1 MKRLFHTLGWL
12 AATALITVSAHA
24 APLIVATKS
33 FTEQHILSALTVQYL
48 QKKGFQVQ
56 PQTNIAT
63 VISRNA
69 MINKQVDMTWEY
81 TGTSLIIFNH
91 VNKRMSAQE
100 TYDTVKR
107 LDAKHGLV
115 WLNPA
120 NMNNTY
126 AFAMQRKRAEAE
138 HITTMSQM
146 VAKIEEIRKTNPKKN
161 WLLGL
166 DLEFAGRSDGMKPLQ
181 QAYGMELDRPQIR
194 QMDPG
199 LVYNAIRDGFVD
211 AGLVY
216 TTDGRLKG
224 FDLKTLEDDK
234 GFFPSYAVTPVVRK
248 DTLEANPGL
257 ADALNTLSGLLNNE
271 VIISLNAKVDIDH
284 QTPQQVA
291 RDFLR
296 EKGLL

>member
-12 AATALITVSAHA
+12 AATALITASAHA
-24 APLIVATKS
+24 APLVVATKS

-91 VNKRMSAQE
+91 INKRMSAQE

-146 VAKIEEIRKTNPKKN
+146 VAKIEAIRKTNPKKN

-257 ADALNTLSGLLNNE
+257 EEALNTLSGLLNNE

>member
-12 AATALITVSAHA
+12 AATALLTASAHA
-24 APLIVATKS
+24 APLVVATKS

-91 VNKRMSAQE
+91 INKRMSAQE

-146 VAKIEEIRKTNPKKN
+146 VAKIEAIRKTNPKKN

-224 FDLKTLEDDK
+224 FNLKTLEDDK

-257 ADALNTLSGLLNNE
+257 EEALNTLSGLLNNE